1 MQSSEKLCF
10 SKSQI
15 DRAGQII
22 KSSKNKTN
30 EYKNSIKIIK
40 NWREDHSSSLK
51 STRYHIDYEGKKVD
65 KKSLTIQRLK
75 RIVSIESKLKNST
88 TRLSKMQDIGGCRII
103 VSDINKLQ
111 QLHENIQKASPTNK
125 SIINI
130 VDYIKSPN
138 IKTGY
143 RGIHIIYQC
152 FAQYQIEVQ
161 LRTKLQHSWATAV
174 EIAGTFLKQNI
185 KSGKI
190 DLEYLEW
197 IEFFRLSSIVF
208 ANEERKKNIVSVLI
222 ESNLDSIKEKLI
234 FIEQKLNAFSKLKG
248 YSVSTKEINRNRQNR
263 EKHEHFVINLDESTG
278 KGNITFFKKNQEK
291 EAKKEY
297 SRLEIKHT
305 ANSSIN
311 IVLVSAKSIN
321 DIKIGFPNYFADS
334 SFFIDNLNNLLCN

>member
-1 MQSSEKLCF
+1 MQSSENSCF

-15 DRAGQII
+15 DKAGQII
-22 KSSKNKTN
+22 KNSKNKTN

-40 NWREDHSSSLK
+40 KWREYHSDSLK
-51 STRYHIDYEGKKVD
+51 STRYHIDYEGKKID

-75 RIVSIESKLKNST
+75 RIISIESKLKNST

-111 QLHENIQKASPTNK
+111 KLYENIQNATPANK
-125 SIINI
+125 LITNI

-138 IKTGY
+138 SKTGY

-152 FAQYQIEVQ
+152 LAQYQIEVQ

-174 EIAGTFLKQNI
+174 EIAGTFLRQNI

-190 DLEYLEW
+190 DSEYLEW
-197 IEFFRLSSIVF
+197 LEFFRLSSIVF
-208 ANEERKKNIVSVLI
+208 ANEEKKKNIASVLV
-222 ESNLDSIKEKLI
+222 ENNLDDIKKKLI
-234 FIEQKLNAFSKLKG
+234 AIEQNLNAFSKLNS
-248 YSVSTKEINRNRQNR
+248 YSVSTKEINRNRQNH
-263 EKHEHFVINLDESTG
+263 EKHEHFVINLNELTG
-278 KGNITFFKKNQEK
+278 QGNITFFKKNQEL
-291 EAKKEY
+291 EAEKEY

-305 ANSSIN
+305 TNSSIN

-334 SFFIDNLNNLLCN
+334 SFFINNLKNILCY